1 MTVAIETTLVME
13 GDLSSRRT
21 RSFRVLRLGLGDRAG
36 EVAMDAGRRGR
47 SGSQPLRRGVTRGWR
62 E

>member
-1 MTVAIETTLVME
+1 MTVAMETNLVME

-21 RSFRVLRLGLGDRAG
+21 RSFRVLRFRLGDRAG
-36 EVAMDAGRRGR
+36 EVAMDAGAERPQRLTT
-47 SGSQPLRRGVTRGWR
+47 LRRGVTRGWR